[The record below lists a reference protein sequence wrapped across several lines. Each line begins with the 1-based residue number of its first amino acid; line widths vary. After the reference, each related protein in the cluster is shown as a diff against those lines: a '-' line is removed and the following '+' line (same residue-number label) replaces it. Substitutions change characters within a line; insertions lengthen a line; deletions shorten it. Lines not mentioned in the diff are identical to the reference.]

1 MTSATEP
8 EVIGPV
14 PAYFD
19 EFILALGVALLRSGY
34 SVADVHPRLRAVI
47 DAYGVKDLSLSV
59 LPNLVLID
67 DGRRTRSRTVD
78 MVGQHRM
85 DQAMAVVTV
94 LRSAQSGDI
103 TPQEG
108 LRALAQALA
117 MPRRFPEWVSFIGY
131 AAMAAGFALMFGA
144 SLVGVALAFGL
155 GLGVGLIMHVA
166 RPYPVLMQLLPP
178 LIAFL
183 TSLVV
188 FAVGGVQD
196 GLEPAR
202 LVAAPLVA
210 LIPGMALTAGT
221 LELAGGHIISGA
233 SRLVWGV
240 MQLVLI
246 ASGIVAGA
254 YAARVDA
261 WNPSDQGSAS
271 SPAWFALLGVLVVA
285 IGQLL
290 YFNEPAGI
298 VKWLLPLLL
307 LAFIIQ
313 TIAGVIVGSIASGG
327 VAAAIILPIALQIE
341 RRRRGSAP
349 PALITFQPVF
359 WLLVPGSL
367 GVLGLTE
374 ALINGMGGNTDLSAA
389 GFLFAMAGGILAIV
403 LGTQIGSLIGWAFTR
418 VTEVVPDMVLRAV
431 GAFQPDP
438 DGPAH
443 PAPPTAERPAAD

>member
-1 MTSATEP
+1 MSS
-8 EVIGPV
+8 PV

-19 EFILALGVALLRSGY
+19 EFILALGAALLRSGY
-34 SVADVHPRLRAVI
+34 SVADVQPRLREVI
-47 DAYGVKDLSLSV
+47 DAYGVTDLSLSV
-59 LPNLVLID
+59 LPNLVLLD

-78 MVGQHRM
+78 MAGQHRM

-94 LRSAQSGDI
+94 MRAAQAAEI
-103 TPQEG
+103 TPEEG
-108 LRALAQALA
+108 LRRLVGALAL
-117 MPRRFPEWVSFIGY
+117 PRRFPEWISFLGY

-144 SLVGVALAFGL
+144 SLIGVALSFGL
-155 GLGVGLIMHVA
+155 GLGVGIIMHIA
-166 RPYPVLMQLLPP
+166 RPYPVLTQLIPP

-233 SRLVWGV
+233 SRLVWGI
-240 MQLVLI
+240 MQLILI

-261 WNPSDQGSAS
+261 WNLSDQGSITT
-271 SPAWFALLGVLVVA
+271 PAWFALIGVLVVA

-298 VKWLLPLLL
+298 VKWLVPLLL
-307 LAFIIQ
+307 LAFMVQ

-341 RRRRGSAP
+341 RRRRGMAP

-374 ALINGMGGNTDLSAA
+374 ALINGMGGNSDLSAA

-418 VTEVVPDMVLRAV
+418 VTEVVPEMVLRAV
-431 GAFQPDP
+431 GAFQPDATP
-438 DGPAH
+438 EH
-443 PAPPTAERPAAD
+443 PAPPAPPAPPAADRRASD

>member
-1 MTSATEP
+1 
-8 EVIGPV
+8 
-14 PAYFD
+14 
-19 EFILALGVALLRSGY
+19 
-34 SVADVHPRLRAVI
+34 
-47 DAYGVKDLSLSV
+47 
-59 LPNLVLID
+59 
-67 DGRRTRSRTVD
+67 
-78 MVGQHRM
+78 
-85 DQAMAVVTV
+85 
-94 LRSAQSGDI
+94 
-103 TPQEG
+103 
-108 LRALAQALA
+108 
-117 MPRRFPEWVSFIGY
+117 MPRRFPEWVSFLGY

-144 SLVGVALAFGL
+144 SIVGVGLAFAL
-155 GLGVGLIMHVA
+155 GLGVGLVMHIA
-166 RPYPVLMQLLPP
+166 RPYPVLTQLIPP

-183 TSLVV
+183 TSLAV
-188 FAVGGVQD
+188 FAVGGIQD

-233 SRLVWGV
+233 SRLVWGI

-261 WNPSDQGSAS
+261 WNPSDQAAVTT
-271 SPAWFALLGVLVVA
+271 PAWFPLIGVLVVA
-285 IGQLL
+285 VGQLL

-298 VKWLLPLLL
+298 VKWLLPLLM

-313 TIAGVIVGSIASGG
+313 TIAGLIVGSIASGG

-374 ALINGMGGNTDLSAA
+374 ALINGIGGTTDLSAA

-431 GAFQPDP
+431 GVHPTEPEASAP
-438 DGPAH
+438 
-443 PAPPTAERPAAD
+443 PAPPAAGEPSAG